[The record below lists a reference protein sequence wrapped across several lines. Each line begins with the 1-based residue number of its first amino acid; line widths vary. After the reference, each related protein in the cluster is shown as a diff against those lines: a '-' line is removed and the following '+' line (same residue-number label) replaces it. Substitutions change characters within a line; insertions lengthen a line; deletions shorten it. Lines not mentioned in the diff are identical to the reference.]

1 MRAMRGMAQCSAHL
15 YSHNQSW
22 CVREVAGEFPT
33 GTPTPSPLDTDSPS
47 RSWRQNSIEAMGSEG
62 GPMLQT
68 ESPTRAIAVSPSMR
82 SSDHSSNIISS
93 VPSLDTDSTGCPT
106 YQPIFPNRRC
116 HSLENM
122 AAMIELTEEALEGE
136 ITPELTEEGT
146 QGTYFVRSVGGERIG
161 VFKPRDEEV
170 CGEANPR
177 GLNSAEAVLKS
188 GIPSGEAWRRE
199 IAAYILDRGHFAGVP
214 ETFQLNML
222 NTGKVGS
229 FQRFVK
235 CDGEV
240 WDVLPGRLPKE
251 KVHRIAVLDIR
262 LCNSDRHGG
271 NMLYKKD
278 AEGLITELV
287 PIDHAACCPTNLEDL
302 EFEWLQWPQARE
314 PMSPETLR
322 FVAALD
328 PVEDAR
334 VLEEEVG
341 LEGAAAD
348 NVRAASTLL
357 QKAAPRGYTLRAI
370 GEMMRRP
377 RIGEPS
383 MLEQLIKD
391 CRQES
396 ANRVDFNKLEAALES
411 HLALSP

>member
-1 MRAMRGMAQCSAHL
+1 VARAPQCSAQL
-15 YSHNQSW
+15 YSHNRSW
-22 CVREVAGEFPT
+22 CKNNVLDPVAF
-33 GTPTPSPLDTDSPS
+33 
-47 RSWRQNSIEAMGSEG
+47 EAMGCEG

-68 ESPTRAIAVSPSMR
+68 EQSPVRSIAVSPTERTSEQ
-82 SSDHSSNIISS
+82 SSNVLSS
-93 VPSLDTDSTGCPT
+93 VTSLDTGESTF
-106 YQPIFPNRRC
+106 QPVFPRRC

-122 AAMIELTEEALEGE
+122 AAMIELTEEALGSEV
-136 ITPELTEEGT
+136 TPELTQEGT

-199 IAAYILDRGHFAGVP
+199 IAAYILDRDHFAGVP
-214 ETFQLNML
+214 ETFQLNMP
-222 NTGKVGS
+222 TGKVGS

-251 KVHRIAVLDIR
+251 HVHRIAVLDIR

-271 NMLYKKD
+271 NMLYKED
-278 AEGLITELV
+278 AEGHITELV
-287 PIDHAACCPTNLEDL
+287 PIDHAACCPTNLDDL
-302 EFEWLQWPQARE
+302 EFEWLLWPQARQS
-314 PMSPETLR
+314 MSAETLR
-322 FVAALD
+322 FIESLD

-341 LEGAAAD
+341 IEGAAVD

-357 QKAAPRGYTLRAI
+357 KLAAPRGYTLRAI

-383 MLEQLIKD
+383 MLERLIHD
-391 CRQES
+391 ARDEFT
-396 ANRVDFNKLEAALES
+396 NRVDFTVLNAALERN
-411 HLALSP
+411 LALAP